1 MMDTEWVVIVH
12 EWWNIMI
19 DDFYILTSIYG
30 PGHDSN
36 FIFSL
41 KIKTPQS
48 HFENN
53 MNQIYKQNC

>member
-1 MMDTEWVVIVH
+1 
-12 EWWNIMI
+12 MI